1 MSTNVFRQL
10 LELLPQT
17 PLTIATVAAVH
28 GDGTSTVTYPGGSQV
43 RVRGD
48 TYTVA
53 EQVFVRDGVIEGAAP
68 ALTAI
73 TVEV

>member
-1 MSTNVFRQL
+1 MTNVFRQL

-28 GDGTSTVTYPGGSQV
+28 TDGTSTVTYPGGSQV
-43 RVRGD
+43 RVRGEGFA
-48 TYTVA
+48 VA
-53 EQVFVRDGVIEGAAP
+53 AQVFIRDGVIEGAAP
-68 ALTAI
+68 ALTAL

>member
-1 MSTNVFRQL
+1 MTNIFRQL

-17 PLTIATVAAVH
+17 PLTIGIVAADH

-43 RVRGD
+43 RVRGEGFAVSD
-48 TYTVA
+48 
-53 EQVFVRDGVIEGAAP
+53 QVFIRDNVIENTAP
-68 ALTAI
+68 PLTPL

>member
-1 MSTNVFRQL
+1 MTNLFRQL

-17 PLTIATVAAVH
+17 PLTIATVAADH
-28 GDGTSTVTYPGGSQV
+28 ADGTCTVTYPGGAQT
-43 RVRGD
+43 RVRGEGFA
-48 TYTVA
+48 VS
-53 EQVFVRDGVIEGAAP
+53 EQVFIREGVIEGTAP

>member
-1 MSTNVFRQL
+1 MTNVFRQL

-17 PLTIATVAAVH
+17 PLTIATVAADH
-28 GDGTSTVTYPGGSQV
+28 ADGTCTVTYPGGSQV

-48 TYTVA
+48 GFAVA
-53 EQVFVRDGVIEGAAP
+53 ALVFVRDGVIEGTAP